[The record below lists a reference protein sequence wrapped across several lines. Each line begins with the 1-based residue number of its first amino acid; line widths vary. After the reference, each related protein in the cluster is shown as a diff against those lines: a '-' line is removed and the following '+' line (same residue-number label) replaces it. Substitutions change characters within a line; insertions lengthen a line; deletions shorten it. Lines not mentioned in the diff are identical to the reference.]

1 MDKVKYSF
9 ELRRVSNSTLEDR
22 FTGTFKDARLRGD
35 RLASRLGST
44 HLYAYN
50 EKLLQWE
57 MLGTFL
63 GHMRYVNKWGEE
75 NIIKDDYSCLIRVIK
90 TQEGTK

>member
-1 MDKVKYSF
+1 MSKEKYKF
-9 ELRRVSNSTLEDR
+9 ELRRGNNLEDHFTATLEE
-22 FTGTFKDARLRGD
+22 ALQRGD

-57 MLGTFL
+57 YIGTFL
-63 GHMRYVNKWGEE
+63 GHMRYLNKWGGQYIIMSDYTGLVMDSKAQEE
-75 NIIKDDYSCLIRVIK
+75 
-90 TQEGTK
+90 TK

>member
-1 MDKVKYSF
+1 MTESKITF
-9 ELRRVSNSTLEDR
+9 ELCRGSTLEDR
-22 FTGTFKDARLRGD
+22 FTGTFKDARLRGN

-50 EKLLQWE
+50 EKLLKWE
-57 MLGTFL
+57 YIGTFL
-63 GHMRYVNKWGEE
+63 GHMRYLTKWGGE
-75 NIIKDDYSCLIRVIK
+75 NIIKNDYSGLIRVIK

>member
-22 FTGTFKDARLRGD
+22 FTGTFQDALQRGD
-35 RLASRLGST
+35 RLASRLGKMR
-44 HLYAYN
+44 LYAYN
-50 EKLLQWE
+50 DKLLQWE

-63 GHMRYVNKWGEE
+63 GHMRFVNKWGDMC
-75 NIIKDDYSCLIRVIK
+75 IIKSDYTGLIEATK
-90 TQEGTK
+90 TKEEAK